1 MQDSHFK
8 TKMHSR
14 PEDSRQAGMAQTVLN
29 SMQRLKQVLDEEN
42 RLLEGGKSA
51 DHQPFIDKK
60 NQILRELLALQS
72 MNISLSAM
80 PEIKSAL
87 QEVRPLVDRN
97 HSMLLAHTA
106 ALSDITGLLTSAAAQ
121 DESDGTYSRY
131 GDTP

>member
-1 MQDSHFK
+1 MQASSLK
-8 TKMHSR
+8 AKVGAR
-14 PEDSRQAGMAQTVLN
+14 PEDSRQAGMTQTILN
-29 SMQRLKQVLDEEN
+29 SVHRLKQVLDEEN
-42 RLLEGGKSA
+42 RLLEGGRSA

-80 PEIKSAL
+80 PEIKNAL

-97 HSMLLAHTA
+97 HSLLLAHTA
-106 ALSDITGLLTSAAAQ
+106 ALSDITGLLTAAAAQ

>member
-1 MQDSHFK
+1 MLDSRSK
-8 TKMHSR
+8 AKMNAR
-14 PEDSRQAGMAQTVLN
+14 QEDSREAGMAQTILN
-29 SMQRLKQVLDEEN
+29 SVHRLKQVLDEEN

-60 NQILRELLALQS
+60 NQILRELLSLQS

-80 PEIKSAL
+80 PEIKNAL
-87 QEVRPLVDRN
+87 LEIRPLVDRN
-97 HSMLLAHTA
+97 HNLLLAHTA
-106 ALSDITGLLTSAAAQ
+106 ALSDITGLLTAAAAR

>member
-1 MQDSHFK
+1 MQDSRLKAK
-8 TKMHSR
+8 TGAR
-14 PEDSRQAGMAQTVLN
+14 PEDLRQTGMAQTILN
-29 SMQRLKQVLDEEN
+29 SVHRLKQVLDEEN

-72 MNISLSAM
+72 MNISLSEM

-97 HSMLLAHTA
+97 HSLLLAHTA
-106 ALSDITGLLTSAAAQ
+106 ALSDITGLLAAAAAQ

-131 GDTP
+131 GDAP

>member
-1 MQDSHFK
+1 MNARQ
-8 TKMHSR
+8 
-14 PEDSRQAGMAQTVLN
+14 EDSREAGMAQTILN
-29 SMQRLKQVLDEEN
+29 SVHRLKQVLDEEN

-60 NQILRELLALQS
+60 NQILRELLSLQS

-80 PEIKSAL
+80 PEIKNAL
-87 QEVRPLVDRN
+87 LEIRPLVDRN
-97 HSMLLAHTA
+97 HNLLLAHTA
-106 ALSDITGLLTSAAAQ
+106 ALSDITGLLTAAAAR

>member
-1 MQDSHFK
+1 MQDSRLK
-8 TKMHSR
+8 AKIGAR
-14 PEDSRQAGMAQTVLN
+14 PEDSRQAGMAQTILN
-29 SMQRLKQVLDEEN
+29 SVHRLKQVLEEEN

-72 MNISLSAM
+72 MSISLSAI
-80 PEIKSAL
+80 PEIKNAL

-97 HSMLLAHTA
+97 HSLLLAHTA
-106 ALSDITGLLTSAAAQ
+106 ALSDITGLLTATAAQ